1 MSENK
6 SDKDSKPLLY
16 VNQAKISD
24 QRGNM
29 QSDYRTKKGTHQET
43 VEHESVETEQGDEKI
58 EKIKREFGVFDAMK
72 EIESEITAI
81 KKITD
86 QYVPE
91 QPSVEQTELPVQEE
105 KETAKVVK
113 KKKKKVEKKVED
125 KVEKKESSSEI
136 ITRLSKHQGYP
147 KPLCEAVINGEKL
160 KFQVLGMRGDSVKIK
175 RGNHIRFVGLPN
187 IIDAKIIEE
196 SK

>member
-43 VEHESVETEQGDEKI
+43 VEHESVETEQGEEKI

-91 QPSVEQTELPVQEE
+91 QSSVEQTELPLQEE

-147 KPLCEAVINGEKL
+147 KPLCEAVINGETL
-160 KFQVLGMRGDSVKIK
+160 KFQVLGMRGESVKIK

>member
-29 QSDYRTKKGTHQET
+29 QSDFRTKKGTHQET
-43 VEHESVETEQGDEKI
+43 VEHESVETEQGEEKI

-113 KKKKKVEKKVED
+113 KKKKKVED
-125 KVEKKESSSEI
+125 KVEEKESSSEI

-147 KPLCEAVINGEKL
+147 KPLCEAVINGEML
-160 KFQVLGMRGDSVKIK
+160 KFQVLGMRGESVKIK

>member
-43 VEHESVETEQGDEKI
+43 VEHESVETEQGEEKI

-125 KVEKKESSSEI
+125 KVEKKESSSDI

-147 KPLCEAVINGEKL
+147 KPLCEAVINGETL
-160 KFQVLGMRGDSVKIK
+160 KFQVLGMRGESVKIK

>member
-29 QSDYRTKKGTHQET
+29 QTDYRTKKGTHQET
-43 VEHESVETEQGDEKI
+43 VEHEPVETEDKEEKI
-58 EKIKREFGVFDAMK
+58 EKIKREFGVLDAMK
-72 EIESEITAI
+72 EIESEIRAI

-86 QYVPE
+86 EYVPE
-91 QPSVEQTELPVQEE
+91 QEQSSVEQTELPVQEE
-105 KETAKVVK
+105 KEKEAAKVVK
-113 KKKKKVEKKVED
+113 KKKK

-147 KPLCEAVINGEKL
+147 KPLCEAVIKGETL
-160 KFQVLGMRGDSVKIK
+160 KFQVLGMRGESVKIK
-175 RGNHIRFVGLPN
+175 RGNHIRVVGLSD